1 MASAASFHDSRL
13 RWVGSDP
20 PARRNVE
27 DLVAQF
33 PTHVPMG
40 LPLDRTHD
48 DDRPDAEYSL

>member
-1 MASAASFHDSRL
+1 VSSSFHDSRL

>member
-1 MASAASFHDSRL
+1 MTASFFHDSRL

-40 LPLDRTHD
+40 LPLDLVHD
-48 DDRPDAEYSL
+48 DRADDEYSL